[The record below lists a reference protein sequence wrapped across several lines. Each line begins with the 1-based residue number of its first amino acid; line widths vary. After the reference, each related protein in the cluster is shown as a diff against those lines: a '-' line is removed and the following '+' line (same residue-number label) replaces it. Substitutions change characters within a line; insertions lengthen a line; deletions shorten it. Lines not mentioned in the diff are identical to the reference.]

1 MAPIIEYIDYRKY
14 IRDFYEERK
23 AGRFGFSWGAFAKL
37 AGFSSPV
44 FLQYVCEGKKNLSE
58 TTAPQVATAMGL
70 AGYETNFFQLLVAFD
85 NAKNAESK
93 KKALDAI
100 TELSRIHKVRS
111 VAADE
116 YDFFKSWK
124 NALIRELAPAMPGA
138 TPRQMAGATRRHVT
152 TNEVN
157 EILEFLQQTG
167 HLAKD
172 ENGNYHQQDR
182 SLKMSPSSIRS
193 AVAHDL
199 QLQMAELAVDALRNE
214 NAEDRNIT
222 GLTIGITR
230 ENYERIVAEL
240 AECRRRIVA
249 IATETDK
256 TDEVYRLNMQLFPL
270 TNLGEKMFRTC
281 HPERSPKG
289 EVEGSLDKV
298 YKNTNPLANGGK
310 ND

>member
-1 MAPIIEYIDYRKY
+1 MMAPIIEYIDYRKY
-14 IRDFYEERK
+14 IRDFYVERK

-37 AGFSSPV
+37 ARISSPV

-70 AGYETNFFQLLVAFD
+70 VGYEVNFFQLLVAFD
-85 NAKNAESK
+85 NAKDAENK

-111 VAADE
+111 VVADE
-116 YDFFKSWK
+116 YGFFKSWK
-124 NALIRELAPAMPGA
+124 NALVRELAPAMPGA
-138 TPRQMAGATRRHVT
+138 TPRLMAGATRRHVT

-249 IATETDK
+249 IATETDQ

-270 TNLGEKMFRTC
+270 TDI
-281 HPERSPKG
+281 PKPF
-289 EVEGSLDKV
+289 EQPSK
-298 YKNTNPLANGGK
+298 KRRK
-310 ND
+310 K